1 LKTRPLPGLTHD
13 AFFHGRMRVK
23 QPRRG
28 YRFSIDAVLLAGEV
42 APRARDRVVDL
53 GTGCGIIPMLLAFGH
68 PDLRLWGV
76 ELQADLAALAA
87 ENIRDNG
94 WADRVTILQTDMR
107 RLGPERF
114 SGPVDRV
121 VANPPYRRDRSGRV
135 NPDAQCAVARHEIAI
150 TLPELL
156 VTAKRILKTGGRFH
170 VIYSAERAAEL
181 LARMCAEGIEPKRLR
196 SIHSAAGEDARRVTV
211 EGVKA
216 GRPGLTVSPP
226 LVVYDEGGSYSTEVQ
241 AMLRGTP
248 HAGDVSGRQPD
259 PFPCQSAS
267 GCDRFEGLAPP
278 SAAD

>member
-114 SGPVDRV
+114 SGSVDRV

-211 EGVKA
+211 EGIKA

-248 HAGDVSGRQPD
+248 PAGGLSDV
-259 PFPCQSAS
+259 
-267 GCDRFEGLAPP
+267 
-278 SAAD
+278 

>member
-1 LKTRPLPGLTHD
+1 LKTGPLPGLTRD

-23 QPRRG
+23 QPQRG

-53 GTGCGIIPMLLAFGH
+53 GTGCGIIPMLLAFDH
-68 PDLRLWGV
+68 PDLHVWGV

-121 VANPPYRRDRSGRV
+121 VANPPYRRARSGRV

-156 VTAKRILKTGGRFH
+156 ATAKRILKTGGRFH

-181 LARMCAEGIEPKRLR
+181 LTRMCAEGIEPKRLR
-196 SIHSAAGEDARRVTV
+196 SIHSTAGGAARLVTV

-216 GRPGLTVSPP
+216 GRPGLTVSAP
-226 LVVYDEGGSYSTEVQ
+226 LVVYDGGGSYSTEVQ
-241 AMLRGTP
+241 ALLRGTP
-248 HAGDVSGRQPD
+248 HVGDVPD
-259 PFPCQSAS
+259 V
-267 GCDRFEGLAPP
+267 
-278 SAAD
+278 